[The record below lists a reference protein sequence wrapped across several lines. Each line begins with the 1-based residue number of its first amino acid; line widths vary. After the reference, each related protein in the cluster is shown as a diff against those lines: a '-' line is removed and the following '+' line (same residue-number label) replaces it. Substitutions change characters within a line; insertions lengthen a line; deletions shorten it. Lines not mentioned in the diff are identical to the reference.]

1 MKKSLFRKYL
11 KITSFTILISFF
23 LLGLVMLSFTTANW
37 QDEKQ
42 VLLEKNARSVAA
54 IAAKSTVKVADGTY
68 IIGEEESAGIQTFMT
83 AFAENIDS
91 DIFIADTR
99 GNILAY
105 AFASQSDAT
114 QQVIPQELIAKAM
127 ENRYIGQSTLGNV
140 YKDPCYVVGVP
151 MVVME
156 NGTSVKVGVVMAAC
170 TFRSFGE
177 YRANLI
183 QMFLLAAVAAFM
195 VSFCIVWLYSYNFV
209 RPLRQMAVAA
219 KNFGEGN
226 FAMRVPVTSSDEI
239 GQLAVAFNN
248 MASSLASVESVR
260 RNFIANVS
268 HELKTPM
275 TTIAGFIDGILDGTI
290 PKEKERQYLG
300 IVSGEVKRLSRLVK
314 TMLDLSRIDSG
325 ELHIRPARFDLTATV
340 FNALIT
346 FEKPIED
353 KQIDIRG
360 LADAESIYM
369 DGDPDMI
376 HQVVYNLIENAVK
389 FTNEGGYIELKTE
402 DQPDR
407 TSFTIRNSGAG
418 IPADEI
424 SMIFDRFYKT
434 DKSRSKDKTG
444 MGLGLYIVRTI
455 IRLHGGE
462 ITVSSVENEY
472 CQFSF
477 WIPKRPSLEPAPK
490 EVKKESKEKKNSPR
504 SGNKENRKPKEKNGK
519 KSSQRGTVE
528 ETTPPEI
535 TGALTALP
543 DETQQEQGEGT
554 PPKGSSRP

>member
-543 DETQQEQGEGT
+543 DETQQEQREGT